1 MSARWL
7 AISVAIGN
15 LLVPLN
21 STMIVVALPQVARDL
36 GVDVAATSWIVT
48 SYLIA
53 MASLQPIAGKIGDRF
68 GRKRVMLGALVYFAL
83 ASVGAAVA
91 PSILA
96 LAVFRLNQAIAAA
109 ALVPNGLGLLR
120 EALPPGRRGAE
131 FGIVSAASGVGATV
145 GPLVGGLLAA
155 IDWRFIFLVNVPVCA
170 TAFVT
175 AWRVLPARAPRVTAR
190 FDLAGAVGLGVLL
203 LAAAWVLVSIGL
215 AIVPA
220 AVVLARFESRQP
232 DAALPP
238 SLFRIRPFAAA
249 CATVTFQNLAMY
261 GTLLALP
268 VALSGASVRSG
279 IALAAFSGGSIV
291 FAPIGG
297 RAADRYGPRW
307 PTLGGALVLAIGLI
321 PLAVSAAALPLELL
335 VATLGLAGVGLA
347 FTFPA
352 MRLAAVE
359 AVEERHAALAS
370 GVFSTSRYFGGML
383 GSIAVAIALAGA
395 PTASELR
402 VLFGVLAG
410 AAFAAA
416 TVSLALPGEGM
427 SSATPVAEEAVG

>member
-1 MSARWL
+1 
-7 AISVAIGN
+7 
-15 LLVPLN
+15 
-21 STMIVVALPQVARDL
+21 
-36 GVDVAATSWIVT
+36 VT

-170 TAFVT
+170 
-175 AWRVLPARAPRVTAR
+175 
-190 FDLAGAVGLGVLL
+190 
-203 LAAAWVLVSIGL
+203 
-215 AIVPA
+215 
-220 AVVLARFESRQP
+220 
-232 DAALPP
+232 
-238 SLFRIRPFAAA
+238 AA

-321 PLAVSAAALPLELL
+321 PLAVSAA
-335 VATLGLAGVGLA
+335 
-347 FTFPA
+347 
-352 MRLAAVE
+352 
-359 AVEERHAALAS
+359 
-370 GVFSTSRYFGGML
+370 
-383 GSIAVAIALAGA
+383 
-395 PTASELR
+395 
-402 VLFGVLAG
+402 
-410 AAFAAA
+410 
-416 TVSLALPGEGM
+416 
-427 SSATPVAEEAVG
+427 